1 MTAVPRTAP
10 LHVRL
15 ASLIQLVRT
24 NCANDGCSMPTLPP
38 FEASLLLAA
47 ESCKDVLVAREWRA
61 CELALAKEGV
71 VPMAADRSRIAAT
84 VHSGGSRIDGV
95 WSAQH
100 EMLAEE
106 LSRDM
111 NVRPCLHVGVWACG
125 RMGVWACGEML
136 TEDLSRDMNVR
147 HHWPLTVRHYSPT
160 TVRHH
165 SPSHPLTTHPITLSP
180 LTTRPLTHSPTHPLA
195 HSPTHPLP
203 THPLTHYPLTHYP
216 LTTHPLTHYPLTT
229 HLRPARIA
237 GGDDG
242 VP

>member
-1 MTAVPRTAP
+1 MPLIPSFLFLTALTALTALTSPHCSHSPLLTALTDHSPQASPHTAPLVRQPAYGGTRASHAAALLMQPLQPLPNLPRWQLSPATRSSGVSASVMAAVPRTAP
-10 LHVRL
+10 LHVRV

-61 CELALAKEGV
+61 CELELAKEGV

-100 EMLAEE
+100 EMLTEE

-111 NVRPCLHVGVWACG
+111 NVRPCGHVGMWACG
-125 RMGVWACGEML
+125 HVG
-136 TEDLSRDMNVR
+136 D
-147 HHWPLTVRHYSPT
+147 
-160 TVRHH
+160 
-165 SPSHPLTTHPITLSP
+165 
-180 LTTRPLTHSPTHPLA
+180 A
-195 HSPTHPLP
+195 H
-203 THPLTHYPLTHYP
+203 
-216 LTTHPLTHYPLTT
+216 
-229 HLRPARIA
+229 
-237 GGDDG
+237 
-242 VP
+242 